1 MCVSKYGCATVALQ
15 FVLIPLHYESL
26 KEFELPK
33 DVVCKNIDAKYNA
46 FTHGHKMRLKS
57 KFDEKMENNGQH
69 SQNRK
74 KTNIS
79 WRKERKN
86 KINVCITKI
95 STKFHYFVLLL
106 IAAASL
112 APSKRKCL
120 ISMIW
125 LQFRRKKSSLC
136 TESKKKREREKNYD
150 LSSVIF
156 FMR

>member
-106 IAAASL
+106 IVADCCCFTGS
-112 APSKRKCL
+112 
-120 ISMIW
+120 I
-125 LQFRRKKSSLC
+125 
-136 TESKKKREREKNYD
+136 KKKMSHFDDMTTISAKEKLPLHRE
-150 LSSVIF
+150 
-156 FMR
+156 